1 MFLINKLP
9 FILMIH
15 SSFEALF
22 AHFIPLS
29 NDYTLHLYIPQR
41 EANKHPVDHTPCH
54 IGMEVD
60 ATVCVFNF

>member
-1 MFLINKLP
+1 
-9 FILMIH
+9 MIH

-22 AHFIPLS
+22 AHFITLS